1 MPAFAGMT
9 AQKKTC
15 QVSAACFNSHTPRA
29 FPTPVGV
36 TPAKA
41 GVPFRPVIT
50 GRQSGMPAFAGMTAQ
65 RKACQ
70 VSAACFNSHTPCAFP
85 TPVGVTPAKAG
96 VPLRR
101 FTTVSQSGMPAFAG
115 MTAQKKTCQVSAA
128 CFNSHTPRAF
138 PTPVGVTPAKAGV
151 PFRPVITGRQ
161 SGMPAFAG
169 MTAQRK
175 ACQVSA
181 ACFNSHTPCAFPTP
195 VGVTP
200 AKAGVPLRRFTTV
213 SQSGMPAFAGM
224 TAQKKTC
231 QVSAACF
238 SSHTRRA
245 FPTTVGV
252 TPAKAGVPLRRVI
265 TGR

>member
-41 GVPFRPVIT
+41 GVTLWPVIT
-50 GRQSGMPAFAGMTAQ
+50 GR
-65 RKACQ
+65 
-70 VSAACFNSHTPCAFP
+70 
-85 TPVGVTPAKAG
+85 
-96 VPLRR
+96 
-101 FTTVSQSGMPAFAG
+101 QSGMPAFAG

-151 PFRPVITGRQ
+151 TLWPVITGR
-161 SGMPAFAG
+161 
-169 MTAQRK
+169 
-175 ACQVSA
+175 
-181 ACFNSHTPCAFPTP
+181 
-195 VGVTP
+195 
-200 AKAGVPLRRFTTV
+200 
-213 SQSGMPAFAGM
+213 QSGMPAFAGM

-238 SSHTRRA
+238 NSHTPRAFPTPVGVTPAKAGVTLWPVITGRQSGMPAFAGMTAQKKTCQVSVACFNSHTRRA
-245 FPTTVGV
+245 FPPVGV
-252 TPAKAGVPLRRVI
+252 TPAKAGVPLRPVI